1 MNKFAV
7 LLAVAGLSLGA
18 SLARAD
24 SNRDALL
31 ADLMSQA
38 KTADAAFTAFSAA
51 RGKAF
56 FLATQ
61 TGGKP
66 ETASCTACHTKDPTA
81 KGQSRGGKEIAP
93 MAVSKTP
100 DRFTDGEK
108 VAKWFLRNCT
118 SVLGRECS
126 AAEKGDFI
134 TYMSSL

>member
-7 LLAVAGLSLGA
+7 LLAATGLSLCA
-18 SLARAD
+18 SVAHAD
-24 SNRDALL
+24 ANRDAIL
-31 ADLMSQA
+31 ADLMAQA
-38 KTADAAFTAFSAA
+38 QTADAAFTAFSAD

-66 ETASCTACHTKDPTA
+66 ETTSCTACHTKDPKA
-81 KGQSRGGKEIAP
+81 KGQSRGGKDIAP

-100 DRFTDGEK
+100 DRFTDADK

-118 SVLGRECS
+118 SVLGRDCS

>member
-1 MNKFAV
+1 MTRFAV
-7 LLAVAGLSLGA
+7 LLAAAGFCFGTG
-18 SLARAD
+18 LAHAD
-24 SNRDALL
+24 PNRDAIL
-31 ADLMSQA
+31 ADLMTQA
-38 KTADAAFTAFSAA
+38 KAADTAFASFSAD

-61 TGGKP
+61 TSGKP
-66 ETASCTACHTKDPTA
+66 DTASCTTCHTKDPKA
-81 KGQSRGGKEIAP
+81 KGQSRAGQDIAP

-100 DRFTDGEK
+100 DRYTDAEK
-108 VAKWFLRNCT
+108 VAKWFVRNCA

>member
-1 MNKFAV
+1 MKTLTI
-7 LLAVAGLSLGA
+7 LLAAASLGIGA
-18 SLARAD
+18 TLAYAD
-24 SNRDALL
+24 DKRDAIL
-31 ADLMSQA
+31 ADLLTQA
-38 KTADAAFTAFSAA
+38 KTADAAFAGFSAD

-61 TGGKP
+61 VGGKP
-66 ETASCTACHTKDPTA
+66 DTASCTACHTKDPKA
-81 KGQSRGGKEIAP
+81 KGQSRAGKEIAP

-100 DRFTDGEK
+100 DRFTDAEK

-134 TYMSSL
+134 AYMASL